1 MLVVCAI
8 AVKQAAYILMHGSIF
23 ESLRNWIYSKMED
36 EVFGF
41 EKLNELFT
49 CKVCMTTQVSIWLIS
64 VPLMFS
70 GLLPSMSLIG
80 MMAVF
85 LCVAFAVS
93 GLAVLFWNL
102 FEYKVQKFEEL
113 RRSYEQRESEI
124 MEELSTL
131 HESELAELKE
141 SYERQIASM
150 RNSRDVEVA
159 N

>member
-80 MMAVF
+80 MMAV
-85 LCVAFAVS
+85 
-93 GLAVLFWNL
+93 LFWNL